1 MSPEML
7 RDDVDR
13 WLAAER
19 GGLDGGAELAFARV
33 LQAMPRVAAGPAFV
47 DRVAGEAWRARR
59 RRRLVLRAA
68 RLVASAA
75 AGAAGLVLGYLAV
88 VRGGTWAVHTGAVL
102 TVQLVSFVVR
112 AAAEGLD
119 WWSIVARVGAAAGE
133 TLTTPSVSA
142 ALVAIELVGAVAL
155 FALSR
160 VLRAEK
166 NNADSWE
173 ART

>member
-7 RDDVDR
+7 RDDLDR

-19 GGLDGGAELAFARV
+19 DGRDGGAELAFARV
-33 LQAMPRVAAGPAFV
+33 LQAVPRVNAGPAFV
-47 DRVAGEAWRARR
+47 DRVAGAAWRARR
-59 RRRLVLRAA
+59 RRRLLLRGA
-68 RLVASAA
+68 RLAASAA
-75 AGAAGLVLGYLAV
+75 AAAAGLVLAYIAV

-102 TVQLVSFVVR
+102 TVQSVSFVVR

-119 WWSIVARVGAAAGE
+119 WWSIVARVGEAAGQA
-133 TLTTPSVSA
+133 LATPSVSA
-142 ALVAIELVGAVAL
+142 ALVAIEIIGAVAL

-166 NNADSWE
+166 NNADTWE